1 MSPTASEVTWVVEV
15 TKYKDVSKDALS
27 VAMADLETEVSRG
40 NGPIT
45 ILLVHVMTEVP
56 CSRGMDLPA
65 SEVDPKTALEHGR
78 RLVEVMLR
86 PLLAHAK
93 TKKVHCNASIERN
106 DRRELGLCAAARRA
120 NAQRVYVG
128 LRKKLLGWSSS
139 ASAHYEAGLPP
150 SCLLVVVQAAKQHQS
165 MPGSGGDTPF
175 FVVSPNAFIFCRY
188 NAPTAPASAA
198 PASAALASGSATPD
212 SEHLS
217 AQHPNPHLHPPSLT
231 APEALAMASAGGV
244 GLRAGEAGAA
254 GHRSSPSL
262 SHVEGAHALLSPQ
275 HARSSSARFSPA
287 QLAPDSASPAG
298 PGAVREAWSQGASP
312 MVPRGGLGG
321 AGLGPG
327 MGAGEGG
334 GARLA
339 GTGSHSGGFPAV
351 AMAGAGGAC
360 DAPPPLCGGACGGAG
375 SCVEGG
381 GKAVGVGG
389 GEQLRPGVIY
399 SSVEGSGAPPPPAPT
414 ALSSCMH
421 PLYAGA
427 PGPLVSAALMLAP
440 RPSPLPSAPA
450 PLAFSPA
457 SAPQLSPS
465 ILFAPACLGLWH
477 VTCGAWHGMAWDG
490 MAWHGMGQQEDRL
503 ASLRAMMPVDASTG
517 HTSLAASALSSMEL
531 PTLAADYGPPG
542 VAAAAIA
549 ETLALHHHHHHAHHH
564 SLLPSPAPP
573 HLPSAFS
580 GNENDYHRSLS
591 DAARHKP
598 GLPPTRVTGRD
609 AAGGMV
615 GKGGLREAVRSSSA
629 SAMPLDTAAAAA
641 AAAAAA
647 LAFSTASPASTG
659 RLATPVHAG
668 RDSPGVRRVAFCVA
682 PHGSAAAAGRQGG
695 EGGAQMGEPGAG
707 REVEGNGGAGG
718 GGGAGAGGGG
728 GGMRSLLAD
737 ELALLDEEEE
747 AGGGGE
753 ERWEGKAVSSNRAAE
768 AGADARGNDNK
779 SERFLSQQLRAMQ
792 LSGPQSMLS
801 ADSPASTL
809 LPTDA
814 AQAGAGGE
822 AVRAVA
828 EMEPP
833 GQVGGAPSNR
843 FSSRFSSSRPAAS
856 AAVSSLLPPI
866 AGGFSTGGG
875 SSAQNVGAHSMGQID
890 LRGLGAGGDGFDC
903 RLFTPKQLEKA
914 TRGYARENLL
924 GRGSFG
930 YVFRGEMLGCKVAVK
945 RLEGQGWQ
953 GPDEFRME
961 VDVLSRMRHPN
972 IVLLMGCC
980 LEEMALIYEFLSGGT
995 LQDKLGPPK
1004 TPDAVPLSWVDR
1016 LRIFSEI
1023 SSALLYLHQNE
1034 PPIVHRDLKPDN
1046 ILLDGHMMSKI
1057 GDVGL
1062 ARLLCADDVM
1072 TMKVRGTAGYI
1083 DPEEVETCEISVLS
1097 DIYAL
1102 GLILLQLLTGQRSVK
1117 AVHRMLAD
1125 CTSRPARPGQPRAA
1139 AGAEMVLRYLDTA
1152 AGDWRL
1158 DLAEQVAALALRC
1171 AERRRENRPDL
1182 AEEIHPTLVRVAAE
1196 ASAEERR
1203 RKKRI
1208 DSQFI
1213 CPISK
1218 VRLAVHLPHLQGAT
1232 RSSSAPSPRCDSQFI
1247 CPISKVRLA
1256 VHLPHLQGATR
1267 SSSAPS
1273 PRCDSQFI
1281 CPISKVRLAVRLPHL
1296 QGATRSSSAP
1306 SPRCDSQFICPI
1318 SKVRL
1323 AVHLPHLQGATRSSS
1338 APSPRCDSQFI
1349 CPISKVRLAVRLPH
1363 LQGATRSSSAPSPR
1377 CDSQFICP
1385 ISKVR
1390 LAVRLPH
1397 LQGATRSSSAP
1408 SPRCD
1413 SQFVCPISKVRLAVH
1428 LPHLQGATRSS
1439 SAPSPRCDS
1448 QFICPISK
1456 VRLAVHLPHLQGA
1469 TRSSSAPS
1477 PRCDSQFICPISKVR
1492 LAVHLPHLQ
1501 GATRSSSAP
1510 SPRCDSQFICPISK
1524 VRLAVRLPHL
1534 QGATRSSSAPSPR
1547 CDSQFVCPISKVRLA
1562 VRLPHLQGVTRSSS
1576 APSPRCD
1583 SQFVCPI
1590 SKVRL
1595 AVHLPHLQDATRS
1608 SSAPSPRCDSQFVCP
1623 ISKVRLAV
1631 RLPHLQGATRSS
1643 SAPSPR
1649 CDSQFVCPISKVR
1662 LAVHL
1667 PHLQGATRSSSA
1679 PSPRCDSQFICPISK
1694 EIMKDPVVAA
1704 DGFTYERQHITRWMG
1719 SSSLSPATG
1728 QPLPHTC
1735 LTPNNVLKNLIAS
1748 HKFH

>member
-40 NGPIT
+40 NGPIS
-45 ILLVHVMTEVP
+45 ILLVHVMTEHYCTALCARVAALSSQIDLP
-56 CSRGMDLPA
+56 FSLALVTPSPLLPPTPLLSSPASSAACMAAGGMDLPA

-86 PLLAHAK
+86 PLLAHAQNQK
-93 TKKVHCNASIERN
+93 VHSRPSQARLSSLLSVCPLPRARQVHCNASIERN

-120 NAQRVYVG
+120 KAQRVYVG

-150 SCLLVVVQAAKQHQS
+150 SCLLVVVQGAKQHQS
-165 MPGSGGDTPF
+165 LPGSGGEAPF

-198 PASAALASGSATPD
+198 PASPGPLSGSATPD

-217 AQHPNPHLHPPSLT
+217 AQHPNPHLSAQHPNPHLNAPSLH
-231 APEALAMASAGGV
+231 APGALAMAVAAGV
-244 GLRAGEAGAA
+244 GTRAGAA
-254 GHRSSPSL
+254 GGAGHRASPSL

-287 QLAPDSASPAG
+287 QVALNSASPAG

-312 MVPRGGLGG
+312 MVPRGGVGG

-327 MGAGEGG
+327 MGAGAGG

-351 AMAGAGGAC
+351 ALAGAGGAAAGAC
-360 DAPPPLCGGACGGAG
+360 DAPPPLCAGECGGGGACVGN
-375 SCVEGG
+375 G
-381 GKAVGVGG
+381 GKAVGVGA
-389 GEQLRPGVIY
+389 EQLRPGVIY
-399 SSVEGSGAPPPPAPT
+399 SSVEGSSEAPGRPGSSSGSTAFPGELNAS
-414 ALSSCMH
+414 ALSSLQVLPLSPLSAPSLLTCTPLH
-421 PLYAGA
+421 PMLCGRSM
-427 PGPLVSAALMLAP
+427 PLGVLFLDAAAALP
-440 RPSPLPSAPA
+440 SHQTRPAHLRFP
-450 PLAFSPA
+450 PA
-457 SAPQLSPS
+457 SAPLNSPALSS
-465 ILFAPACLGLWH
+465 LFRGNVACGVW
-477 VTCGAWHGMAWDG
+477 GMAWRGMAWHGMAW
-490 MAWHGMGQQEDRL
+490 HGMERDAQEERL

-517 HTSLAASALSSMEL
+517 HTSLAASALSSMEV
-531 PTLAADYGPPG
+531 PTLSADYCPPG

-549 ETLALHHHHHHAHHH
+549 ETLAMHHHHHAHHHHAHHH

-573 HLPSAFS
+573 HLSSAS
-580 GNENDYHRSLS
+580 PMDENDYHRSLS

-609 AAGGMV
+609 AAGGVV

-629 SAMPLDTAAAAA
+629 SAMPLDAAAA

-659 RLATPVHAG
+659 RLAPPLHAG
-668 RDSPGVRRVAFCVA
+668 RDSPGGRRVAFCVA
-682 PHGSAAAAGRQGG
+682 PHGAAAAGRQGG
-695 EGGAQMGEPGAG
+695 EGGAHMGEAGAG
-707 REVEGNGGAGG
+707 REMEGNG
-718 GGGAGAGGGG
+718 GAGGGG

-747 AGGGGE
+747 ASGGGE

-768 AGADARGNDNK
+768 AGADARGNDNNFIATPCE
-779 SERFLSQQLRAMQ
+779 SSYLSHLPHRAPTPRSLSLYGRCCEQRFLSQQLRALQ
-792 LSGPQSMLS
+792 LSGPQTMLS

-809 LPTDA
+809 LPADA
-814 AQAGAGGE
+814 AQAGAAGAE
-822 AVRAVA
+822 AGRMVA

-856 AAVSSLLPPI
+856 AAVSSLLPPV

-875 SSAQNVGAHSMGQID
+875 SSAQNAGAHSMGQID

-930 YVFRGEMLGCKVAVK
+930 YVFKGEMLGCKVAVK

-961 VDVLSRMRHPN
+961 VEVLSRMRHPN

-980 LEEMALIYEFLSGGT
+980 VEEMALIYEFLSGGT
-995 LQDKLGPPK
+995 LQDKLGPLK

-1125 CTSRPARPGQPRAA
+1125 CTARPARPGQHRAA
-1139 AGAEMVLRYLDTA
+1139 AGAEMVLQYLDTA

-1182 AEEIHPTLVRVAAE
+1182 AEEIHPTLVRMAAE

-1208 DSQFI
+1208 
-1213 CPISK
+1213 
-1218 VRLAVHLPHLQGAT
+1218 
-1232 RSSSAPSPRCDSQFI
+1232 
-1247 CPISKVRLA
+1247 
-1256 VHLPHLQGATR
+1256 
-1267 SSSAPS
+1267 
-1273 PRCDSQFI
+1273 
-1281 CPISKVRLAVRLPHL
+1281 
-1296 QGATRSSSAP
+1296 
-1306 SPRCDSQFICPI
+1306 
-1318 SKVRL
+1318 
-1323 AVHLPHLQGATRSSS
+1323 
-1338 APSPRCDSQFI
+1338 
-1349 CPISKVRLAVRLPH
+1349 
-1363 LQGATRSSSAPSPR
+1363 
-1377 CDSQFICP
+1377 
-1385 ISKVR
+1385 
-1390 LAVRLPH
+1390 
-1397 LQGATRSSSAP
+1397 
-1408 SPRCD
+1408 
-1413 SQFVCPISKVRLAVH
+1413 
-1428 LPHLQGATRSS
+1428 
-1439 SAPSPRCDS
+1439 
-1448 QFICPISK
+1448 
-1456 VRLAVHLPHLQGA
+1456 
-1469 TRSSSAPS
+1469 
-1477 PRCDSQFICPISKVR
+1477 
-1492 LAVHLPHLQ
+1492 
-1501 GATRSSSAP
+1501 
-1510 SPRCDSQFICPISK
+1510 
-1524 VRLAVRLPHL
+1524 
-1534 QGATRSSSAPSPR
+1534 
-1547 CDSQFVCPISKVRLA
+1547 
-1562 VRLPHLQGVTRSSS
+1562 
-1576 APSPRCD
+1576 
-1583 SQFVCPI
+1583 
-1590 SKVRL
+1590 
-1595 AVHLPHLQDATRS
+1595 
-1608 SSAPSPRCDSQFVCP
+1608 
-1623 ISKVRLAV
+1623 
-1631 RLPHLQGATRSS
+1631 
-1643 SAPSPR
+1643 
-1649 CDSQFVCPISKVR
+1649 
-1662 LAVHL
+1662 
-1667 PHLQGATRSSSA
+1667 
-1679 PSPRCDSQFICPISK
+1679 DSQFICPISK

-1704 DGFTYERQHITRWMG
+1704 DGFTYERQHITTWMG

>member
-1 MSPTASEVTWVVEV
+1 MTATASEVTWVVEV

-120 NAQRVYVG
+120 KAQRVYVG
-128 LRKKLLGWSSS
+128 LRKKLLGWSTS

-150 SCLLVVVQAAKQHQS
+150 SCLLVVVQGAKQLQS
-165 MPGSGGDTPF
+165 LPGSGGDAPF

-188 NAPTAPASAA
+188 NAPAAPASAA
-198 PASAALASGSATPD
+198 PASATSGSATPD

-217 AQHPNPHLHPPSLT
+217 AQHPNPHFNPPSLAVPGAPAMT
-231 APEALAMASAGGV
+231 AAGGM
-244 GLRAGEAGAA
+244 GIRAGEGVAA
-254 GHRSSPSL
+254 GHRASPSL
-262 SHVEGAHALLSPQ
+262 SQVEGAHALLSPQ

-287 QLAPDSASPAG
+287 LAALASASPSG
-298 PGAVREAWSQGASP
+298 LGAVRESWSQGASP
-312 MVPRGGLGG
+312 MVARGGVGG

-327 MGAGEGG
+327 MGAGAGG
-334 GARLA
+334 GASLA
-339 GTGSHSGGFPAV
+339 GTGSHSGGFPGVAV
-351 AMAGAGGAC
+351 GGVDAAAAGAC
-360 DAPPPLCGGACGGAG
+360 DAPPPLCAGACGGGG
-375 SCVEGG
+375 SCVEGW
-381 GKAVGVGG
+381 GKAVAVG

-399 SSVEGSGAPPPPAPT
+399 SSVEGSTEAPGRPGSSSGSTTAFPGDLNAS
-414 ALSSCMH
+414 ALSS
-421 PLYAGA
+421 L
-427 PGPLVSAALMLAP
+427 
-440 RPSPLPSAPA
+440 
-450 PLAFSPA
+450 
-457 SAPQLSPS
+457 
-465 ILFAPACLGLWH
+465 
-477 VTCGAWHGMAWDG
+477 
-490 MAWHGMGQQEDRL
+490 QEDRL

-531 PTLAADYGPPG
+531 PTLAADYCPPG
-542 VAAAAIA
+542 
-549 ETLALHHHHHHAHHH
+549 
-564 SLLPSPAPP
+564 
-573 HLPSAFS
+573 
-580 GNENDYHRSLS
+580 G
-591 DAARHKP
+591 
-598 GLPPTRVTGRD
+598 
-609 AAGGMV
+609 
-615 GKGGLREAVRSSSA
+615 
-629 SAMPLDTAAAAA
+629 
-641 AAAAAA
+641 AAA
-647 LAFSTASPASTG
+647 LG
-659 RLATPVHAG
+659 RL
-668 RDSPGVRRVAFCVA
+668 
-682 PHGSAAAAGRQGG
+682 GG
-695 EGGAQMGEPGAG
+695 AGGAQMGEPGAG
-707 REVEGNGGAGG
+707 REMEGNGGAGG
-718 GGGAGAGGGG
+718 GGGGGGG

-768 AGADARGNDNK
+768 AGADARGNENK
-779 SERFLSQQLRAMQ
+779 SERFLSQQLRALQ
-792 LSGPQSMLS
+792 LSGPQSALS
-801 ADSPASTL
+801 ADSPA
-809 LPTDA
+809 DA
-814 AQAGAGGE
+814 VHAGAGGAE
-822 AVRAVA
+822 AARAVA
-828 EMEPP
+828 EMEAP

-843 FSSRFSSSRPAAS
+843 FSSRFSSSRPAGP
-856 AAVSSLLPPI
+856 AAVSSLLPPV
-866 AGGFSTGGG
+866 AGGFSTGGA
-875 SSAQNVGAHSMGQID
+875 SSTQNVGAHSMGQID

-930 YVFRGEMLGCKVAVK
+930 YVFKGEMLGCKVAVK

-961 VDVLSRMRHPN
+961 VEVLSRMRHPN

-980 LEEMALIYEFLSGGT
+980 VEEMALIYEFLSGGT

-1046 ILLDGHMMSKI
+1046 ILLDAHMMSKI

-1125 CTSRPARPGQPRAA
+1125 CTTRPATPAQPRAA
-1139 AGAEMVLRYLDTA
+1139 AGAEVVLRYLDTA

-1171 AERRRENRPDL
+1171 AERRRERRPDL

-1218 VRLAVHLPHLQGAT
+1218 
-1232 RSSSAPSPRCDSQFI
+1232 
-1247 CPISKVRLA
+1247 
-1256 VHLPHLQGATR
+1256 
-1267 SSSAPS
+1267 
-1273 PRCDSQFI
+1273 
-1281 CPISKVRLAVRLPHL
+1281 
-1296 QGATRSSSAP
+1296 
-1306 SPRCDSQFICPI
+1306 
-1318 SKVRL
+1318 
-1323 AVHLPHLQGATRSSS
+1323 
-1338 APSPRCDSQFI
+1338 
-1349 CPISKVRLAVRLPH
+1349 
-1363 LQGATRSSSAPSPR
+1363 
-1377 CDSQFICP
+1377 
-1385 ISKVR
+1385 
-1390 LAVRLPH
+1390 
-1397 LQGATRSSSAP
+1397 
-1408 SPRCD
+1408 
-1413 SQFVCPISKVRLAVH
+1413 
-1428 LPHLQGATRSS
+1428 
-1439 SAPSPRCDS
+1439 
-1448 QFICPISK
+1448 
-1456 VRLAVHLPHLQGA
+1456 
-1469 TRSSSAPS
+1469 
-1477 PRCDSQFICPISKVR
+1477 
-1492 LAVHLPHLQ
+1492 
-1501 GATRSSSAP
+1501 
-1510 SPRCDSQFICPISK
+1510 
-1524 VRLAVRLPHL
+1524 
-1534 QGATRSSSAPSPR
+1534 
-1547 CDSQFVCPISKVRLA
+1547 
-1562 VRLPHLQGVTRSSS
+1562 
-1576 APSPRCD
+1576 
-1583 SQFVCPI
+1583 
-1590 SKVRL
+1590 
-1595 AVHLPHLQDATRS
+1595 
-1608 SSAPSPRCDSQFVCP
+1608 
-1623 ISKVRLAV
+1623 
-1631 RLPHLQGATRSS
+1631 
-1643 SAPSPR
+1643 
-1649 CDSQFVCPISKVR
+1649 
-1662 LAVHL
+1662 
-1667 PHLQGATRSSSA
+1667 
-1679 PSPRCDSQFICPISK
+1679 

-1704 DGFTYERQHITRWMG
+1704 DGFTYERQHITAWMA

>member
-150 SCLLVVVQAAKQHQS
+150 SCLLVVVQATKQHQS
-165 MPGSGGDTPF
+165 MPGYGGETPF
-175 FVVSPNAFIFCRY
+175 FAVSPNAFIFCRY
-188 NAPTAPASAA
+188 NAPAAPASAA
-198 PASAALASGSATPD
+198 PASAVPPSGSATPD

-231 APEALAMASAGGV
+231 APEALAMAAAGGV
-244 GLRAGEAGAA
+244 GLRAGEAGGA

-312 MVPRGGLGG
+312 MVARGGLGE
-321 AGLGPG
+321 AGPG
-327 MGAGEGG
+327 MGAGAGG

-339 GTGSHSGGFPAV
+339 GTGSHSGGFPGV
-351 AMAGAGGAC
+351 AMAGAGGAAAGAC
-360 DAPPPLCGGACGGAG
+360 DAPPPLCAGACGGAG

-399 SSVEGSGAPPPPAPT
+399 SSVEGSSEAPGRPGSSSGSTAFPGDLNAS
-414 ALSSCMH
+414 ALSS
-421 PLYAGA
+421 L
-427 PGPLVSAALMLAP
+427 
-440 RPSPLPSAPA
+440 
-450 PLAFSPA
+450 
-457 SAPQLSPS
+457 
-465 ILFAPACLGLWH
+465 
-477 VTCGAWHGMAWDG
+477 
-490 MAWHGMGQQEDRL
+490 QEDRL
-503 ASLRAMMPVDASTG
+503 ASLRAMLPVDASTG
-517 HTSLAASALSSMEL
+517 HTSLAASALSSMEV

-549 ETLALHHHHHHAHHH
+549 ETLAMHHHHAHHH

-573 HLPSAFS
+573 HLPSASS
-580 GNENDYHRSLS
+580 GDENDYHRSLS

-598 GLPPTRVTGRD
+598 GLPPTRVTARD

-629 SAMPLDTAAAAA
+629 SAMPLDTAA

-682 PHGSAAAAGRQGG
+682 PHGAAASAGRQGG
-695 EGGAQMGEPGAG
+695 EGGAQMGEAGAG
-707 REVEGNGGAGG
+707 REMEGNGGAGG
-718 GGGAGAGGGG
+718 GGGGGG

-809 LPTDA
+809 LPADA
-814 AQAGAGGE
+814 AQEGAAGGE
-822 AVRAVA
+822 AGRAVA
-828 EMEPP
+828 EMELL

-843 FSSRFSSSRPAAS
+843 FSSRFSTSRPVAS
-856 AAVSSLLPPI
+856 AAVSSLLPPV

-980 LEEMALIYEFLSGGT
+980 VEEMALIYEFLSGGT

-1004 TPDAVPLSWVDR
+1004 TPDSVPLSWVDR

-1139 AGAEMVLRYLDTA
+1139 AGAEMVLRYLDSA

-1203 RKKRI
+1203 RKQRI
-1208 DSQFI
+1208 
-1213 CPISK
+1213 
-1218 VRLAVHLPHLQGAT
+1218 
-1232 RSSSAPSPRCDSQFI
+1232 
-1247 CPISKVRLA
+1247 
-1256 VHLPHLQGATR
+1256 
-1267 SSSAPS
+1267 
-1273 PRCDSQFI
+1273 
-1281 CPISKVRLAVRLPHL
+1281 
-1296 QGATRSSSAP
+1296 
-1306 SPRCDSQFICPI
+1306 
-1318 SKVRL
+1318 
-1323 AVHLPHLQGATRSSS
+1323 
-1338 APSPRCDSQFI
+1338 
-1349 CPISKVRLAVRLPH
+1349 
-1363 LQGATRSSSAPSPR
+1363 
-1377 CDSQFICP
+1377 
-1385 ISKVR
+1385 
-1390 LAVRLPH
+1390 
-1397 LQGATRSSSAP
+1397 
-1408 SPRCD
+1408 
-1413 SQFVCPISKVRLAVH
+1413 
-1428 LPHLQGATRSS
+1428 
-1439 SAPSPRCDS
+1439 
-1448 QFICPISK
+1448 
-1456 VRLAVHLPHLQGA
+1456 
-1469 TRSSSAPS
+1469 
-1477 PRCDSQFICPISKVR
+1477 
-1492 LAVHLPHLQ
+1492 
-1501 GATRSSSAP
+1501 
-1510 SPRCDSQFICPISK
+1510 
-1524 VRLAVRLPHL
+1524 
-1534 QGATRSSSAPSPR
+1534 
-1547 CDSQFVCPISKVRLA
+1547 
-1562 VRLPHLQGVTRSSS
+1562 
-1576 APSPRCD
+1576 
-1583 SQFVCPI
+1583 
-1590 SKVRL
+1590 
-1595 AVHLPHLQDATRS
+1595 
-1608 SSAPSPRCDSQFVCP
+1608 
-1623 ISKVRLAV
+1623 
-1631 RLPHLQGATRSS
+1631 
-1643 SAPSPR
+1643 
-1649 CDSQFVCPISKVR
+1649 
-1662 LAVHL
+1662 
-1667 PHLQGATRSSSA
+1667 
-1679 PSPRCDSQFICPISK
+1679 DSQFICPISK

-1704 DGFTYERQHITRWMG
+1704 DGFTYERQHITTWMG

>member
-40 NGPIT
+40 NGPIS

-120 NAQRVYVG
+120 KAQRVYVG

-150 SCLLVVVQAAKQHQS
+150 SCLLVVVQGAKQHQS
-165 MPGSGGDTPF
+165 LPGSGGEAPF

-198 PASAALASGSATPD
+198 PASPGPLSGSATPD

-217 AQHPNPHLHPPSLT
+217 AQHPNPHLSAQHPNPHLNAPSLH
-231 APEALAMASAGGV
+231 APGALAMAVAAGV
-244 GLRAGEAGAA
+244 GTRAGAA
-254 GHRSSPSL
+254 GGAGHRASPSL

-287 QLAPDSASPAG
+287 QVALNSASPAG

-312 MVPRGGLGG
+312 MVPRGGVGG

-327 MGAGEGG
+327 MGAGAGG

-351 AMAGAGGAC
+351 ALAGAGGAAAGAC
-360 DAPPPLCGGACGGAG
+360 DAPPPLCAGECGGGGACVGN
-375 SCVEGG
+375 G
-381 GKAVGVGG
+381 GKAVGVGA
-389 GEQLRPGVIY
+389 EQLRPGVIY
-399 SSVEGSGAPPPPAPT
+399 SSVEGSSEAPGRPGSSSGSTAFPGELNAS
-414 ALSSCMH
+414 ALSS
-421 PLYAGA
+421 L
-427 PGPLVSAALMLAP
+427 
-440 RPSPLPSAPA
+440 
-450 PLAFSPA
+450 
-457 SAPQLSPS
+457 
-465 ILFAPACLGLWH
+465 
-477 VTCGAWHGMAWDG
+477 
-490 MAWHGMGQQEDRL
+490 QEERL

-517 HTSLAASALSSMEL
+517 HTSLAASALSSMEV
-531 PTLAADYGPPG
+531 PTLSADYCPPG

-549 ETLALHHHHHHAHHH
+549 ETLAMHHHHHAHHHHAHHH

-573 HLPSAFS
+573 HLSSAS
-580 GNENDYHRSLS
+580 PMDENDYHRSLS

-609 AAGGMV
+609 AAGGVV

-629 SAMPLDTAAAAA
+629 SAMPLDAAAA

-659 RLATPVHAG
+659 RLAPPLHAG
-668 RDSPGVRRVAFCVA
+668 RDSPGGRRVAFCVA
-682 PHGSAAAAGRQGG
+682 PHGAAAAGRQGG
-695 EGGAQMGEPGAG
+695 EGGAHMGEAGAG
-707 REVEGNGGAGG
+707 REMEGNG
-718 GGGAGAGGGG
+718 GAGGGG

-747 AGGGGE
+747 ASGGGE

-779 SERFLSQQLRAMQ
+779 SERFLSQQLRALQ
-792 LSGPQSMLS
+792 LSGPQTMLS

-809 LPTDA
+809 LPADA
-814 AQAGAGGE
+814 AQAGAAGAE
-822 AVRAVA
+822 AGRMVA

-856 AAVSSLLPPI
+856 AAVSSLLPPV

-875 SSAQNVGAHSMGQID
+875 SSAQNAGAHSMGQID

-930 YVFRGEMLGCKVAVK
+930 YVFKGEMLGCKVAVK

-961 VDVLSRMRHPN
+961 VEVLSRMRHPN

-980 LEEMALIYEFLSGGT
+980 VEEMALIYEFLSGGT
-995 LQDKLGPPK
+995 LQDKLGPLK

-1125 CTSRPARPGQPRAA
+1125 CTARPARPGQHRAA
-1139 AGAEMVLRYLDTA
+1139 AGAEMVLQYLDTA

-1182 AEEIHPTLVRVAAE
+1182 AEEIHPTLVRMAAE

-1208 DSQFI
+1208 
-1213 CPISK
+1213 
-1218 VRLAVHLPHLQGAT
+1218 
-1232 RSSSAPSPRCDSQFI
+1232 
-1247 CPISKVRLA
+1247 
-1256 VHLPHLQGATR
+1256 
-1267 SSSAPS
+1267 
-1273 PRCDSQFI
+1273 
-1281 CPISKVRLAVRLPHL
+1281 
-1296 QGATRSSSAP
+1296 
-1306 SPRCDSQFICPI
+1306 
-1318 SKVRL
+1318 
-1323 AVHLPHLQGATRSSS
+1323 
-1338 APSPRCDSQFI
+1338 
-1349 CPISKVRLAVRLPH
+1349 
-1363 LQGATRSSSAPSPR
+1363 
-1377 CDSQFICP
+1377 
-1385 ISKVR
+1385 
-1390 LAVRLPH
+1390 
-1397 LQGATRSSSAP
+1397 
-1408 SPRCD
+1408 
-1413 SQFVCPISKVRLAVH
+1413 
-1428 LPHLQGATRSS
+1428 
-1439 SAPSPRCDS
+1439 
-1448 QFICPISK
+1448 
-1456 VRLAVHLPHLQGA
+1456 
-1469 TRSSSAPS
+1469 
-1477 PRCDSQFICPISKVR
+1477 
-1492 LAVHLPHLQ
+1492 
-1501 GATRSSSAP
+1501 
-1510 SPRCDSQFICPISK
+1510 
-1524 VRLAVRLPHL
+1524 
-1534 QGATRSSSAPSPR
+1534 
-1547 CDSQFVCPISKVRLA
+1547 
-1562 VRLPHLQGVTRSSS
+1562 
-1576 APSPRCD
+1576 
-1583 SQFVCPI
+1583 
-1590 SKVRL
+1590 
-1595 AVHLPHLQDATRS
+1595 
-1608 SSAPSPRCDSQFVCP
+1608 
-1623 ISKVRLAV
+1623 
-1631 RLPHLQGATRSS
+1631 
-1643 SAPSPR
+1643 
-1649 CDSQFVCPISKVR
+1649 
-1662 LAVHL
+1662 
-1667 PHLQGATRSSSA
+1667 
-1679 PSPRCDSQFICPISK
+1679 DSQFICPISK

-1704 DGFTYERQHITRWMG
+1704 DGFTYERQHITTWMG

>member
-1 MSPTASEVTWVVEV
+1 MTATASEVTWVVEV

-120 NAQRVYVG
+120 KAQRVYVG
-128 LRKKLLGWSSS
+128 LRKKLLGWSAS

-150 SCLLVVVQAAKQHQS
+150 SCLLVVVQGAKQYQS
-165 MPGSGGDTPF
+165 LPGSGGEAPF

-188 NAPTAPASAA
+188 NAPAAPASAA
-198 PASAALASGSATPD
+198 PASATSGSATPD

-217 AQHPNPHLHPPSLT
+217 AQHPNPHLNPPSVAVPGAPAMT
-231 APEALAMASAGGV
+231 AAAGMGM
-244 GLRAGEAGAA
+244 RAGEAGGA
-254 GHRSSPSL
+254 GHRASPSL
-262 SHVEGAHALLSPQ
+262 SQVEGAHALLSPQ

-287 QLAPDSASPAG
+287 LAAVASASPG
-298 PGAVREAWSQGASP
+298 GLGGVRESWSQGASP
-312 MVPRGGLGG
+312 MLARGGVGG

-327 MGAGEGG
+327 MGAGAGG

-339 GTGSHSGGFPAV
+339 GTGSHSGGFPGVAV
-351 AMAGAGGAC
+351 GGVEGAAAGAC
-360 DAPPPLCGGACGGAG
+360 DAPPPLCAGACGGGG

-381 GKAVGVGG
+381 GKAVVVGA
-389 GEQLRPGVIY
+389 EQLRPGVIY
-399 SSVEGSGAPPPPAPT
+399 SSVEGSAEAPGRPGSSSGSTAFPGDLNAS
-414 ALSSCMH
+414 ALSS
-421 PLYAGA
+421 
-427 PGPLVSAALMLAP
+427 V
-440 RPSPLPSAPA
+440 
-450 PLAFSPA
+450 
-457 SAPQLSPS
+457 
-465 ILFAPACLGLWH
+465 
-477 VTCGAWHGMAWDG
+477 
-490 MAWHGMGQQEDRL
+490 QEDRL
-503 ASLRAMMPVDASTG
+503 ASLRAMMAVDASTG
-517 HTSLAASALSSMEL
+517 HSSLAASAFSSMEV
-531 PTLAADYGPPG
+531 PTLAADYCPPG

-549 ETLALHHHHHHAHHH
+549 DTLAMHHHHHAYHH

-573 HLPSAFS
+573 SLPAASPMD
-580 GNENDYHRSLS
+580 ENDYQRSLS

-598 GLPPTRVTGRD
+598 GLPPTRFTARD
-609 AAGGMV
+609 TASGMV
-615 GKGGLREAVRSSSA
+615 GGGGLREAVRE
-629 SAMPLDTAAAAA
+629 M
-641 AAAAAA
+641 
-647 LAFSTASPASTG
+647 
-659 RLATPVHAG
+659 
-668 RDSPGVRRVAFCVA
+668 
-682 PHGSAAAAGRQGG
+682 
-695 EGGAQMGEPGAG
+695 
-707 REVEGNGGAGG
+707 EGNGGVDGG
-718 GGGAGAGGGG
+718 GGGGGGVGGGGGGGGG

-747 AGGGGE
+747 AGGGGD

-768 AGADARGNDNK
+768 AGAEARGNENK
-779 SERFLSQQLRAMQ
+779 SERFLSQQLRAQQ
-792 LSGPQSMLS
+792 LSGPQSALS
-801 ADSPASTL
+801 ADSPA
-809 LPTDA
+809 DA
-814 AQAGAGGE
+814 MHAGAGGAE
-822 AVRAVA
+822 AARPVA

-833 GQVGGAPSNR
+833 EQVGGAPSNR
-843 FSSRFSSSRPAAS
+843 FSSRFSSSRPAGPAT
-856 AAVSSLLPPI
+856 VSSLLPPV
-866 AGGFSTGGG
+866 AGGFSTGGA

-930 YVFRGEMLGCKVAVK
+930 YVFKGEMLGCKVAVK

-961 VDVLSRMRHPN
+961 VEVLSRMRHPN

-980 LEEMALIYEFLSGGT
+980 VEEMALIYEFLSGGT

-1046 ILLDGHMMSKI
+1046 ILLDAHMMSKI

-1125 CTSRPARPGQPRAA
+1125 CTARPARPAQPRAA
-1139 AGAEMVLRYLDTA
+1139 AGAEVVLRYLDTA

-1171 AERRRENRPDL
+1171 AERRRERRPDL

-1196 ASAEERR
+1196 AGAEERR

-1208 DSQFI
+1208 
-1213 CPISK
+1213 
-1218 VRLAVHLPHLQGAT
+1218 
-1232 RSSSAPSPRCDSQFI
+1232 
-1247 CPISKVRLA
+1247 
-1256 VHLPHLQGATR
+1256 
-1267 SSSAPS
+1267 
-1273 PRCDSQFI
+1273 
-1281 CPISKVRLAVRLPHL
+1281 
-1296 QGATRSSSAP
+1296 
-1306 SPRCDSQFICPI
+1306 
-1318 SKVRL
+1318 
-1323 AVHLPHLQGATRSSS
+1323 
-1338 APSPRCDSQFI
+1338 
-1349 CPISKVRLAVRLPH
+1349 
-1363 LQGATRSSSAPSPR
+1363 
-1377 CDSQFICP
+1377 
-1385 ISKVR
+1385 
-1390 LAVRLPH
+1390 
-1397 LQGATRSSSAP
+1397 
-1408 SPRCD
+1408 
-1413 SQFVCPISKVRLAVH
+1413 
-1428 LPHLQGATRSS
+1428 
-1439 SAPSPRCDS
+1439 
-1448 QFICPISK
+1448 
-1456 VRLAVHLPHLQGA
+1456 
-1469 TRSSSAPS
+1469 
-1477 PRCDSQFICPISKVR
+1477 
-1492 LAVHLPHLQ
+1492 
-1501 GATRSSSAP
+1501 
-1510 SPRCDSQFICPISK
+1510 
-1524 VRLAVRLPHL
+1524 
-1534 QGATRSSSAPSPR
+1534 
-1547 CDSQFVCPISKVRLA
+1547 
-1562 VRLPHLQGVTRSSS
+1562 
-1576 APSPRCD
+1576 
-1583 SQFVCPI
+1583 
-1590 SKVRL
+1590 
-1595 AVHLPHLQDATRS
+1595 
-1608 SSAPSPRCDSQFVCP
+1608 
-1623 ISKVRLAV
+1623 
-1631 RLPHLQGATRSS
+1631 
-1643 SAPSPR
+1643 
-1649 CDSQFVCPISKVR
+1649 
-1662 LAVHL
+1662 
-1667 PHLQGATRSSSA
+1667 
-1679 PSPRCDSQFICPISK
+1679 DSQFICPISK

-1704 DGFTYERQHITRWMG
+1704 DGFTYERQHITAWMA

-1748 HKFH
+1748 HNNARPYHVSALGRTGIALPQISHLALSSSASPALPPTVSCIPPTHTPTLSLIVAHAFPHRRSRFPLPPLTLPPAFTHASPYRRERLPPPSCIAAHRPRFLPPSPTLPRTVAHAFPHRRPRFPSHRPPCRLEISLTADLPSLVPLSTSPSLPCLSRSPSSSPSLLHPHRPPSHPFLSYLGSSLLPFPFDSLYSYTTTLPPLSCANLLSLAPTSSLLRQPPLSCTNHARMAGAAAALEQSAGRTAGAARAGGQQGAQCCRGRGRGAGGGGARERGRLGRGAGEAGQGSGGGGAGERGRRGRGAGEAGQGSGGGRAGEPLRRGRVAGEAGHGSGGGGAGERGRRGLGREGAGILLSPVPP

>member
-1 MSPTASEVTWVVEV
+1 
-15 TKYKDVSKDALS
+15 
-27 VAMADLETEVSRG
+27 MAAG
-40 NGPIT
+40 
-45 ILLVHVMTEVP
+45 
-56 CSRGMDLPA
+56 GMDLPA

-150 SCLLVVVQAAKQHQS
+150 SCLLVVVQGAKQHQS

-188 NAPTAPASAA
+188 NAPAAPASAA
-198 PASAALASGSATPD
+198 PASAAPPSGSATPD

-217 AQHPNPHLHPPSLT
+217 AQHPNPHFDPPSL
-231 APEALAMASAGGV
+231 SAAAGV
-244 GLRAGEAGAA
+244 GVRAGEAGGA
-254 GHRSSPSL
+254 GHRASPSM

-312 MVPRGGLGG
+312 MVPRGGVGG

-327 MGAGEGG
+327 MRAGAGG

-351 AMAGAGGAC
+351 AMAGAGGAAAGAC
-360 DAPPPLCGGACGGAG
+360 DAPPPLCAGACGGAG

-381 GKAVGVGG
+381 GKAVGVGA
-389 GEQLRPGVIY
+389 EQLRPGVIY
-399 SSVEGSGAPPPPAPT
+399 SSVEGSSEAPGRPGSSSGSTAFPGDLNAS
-414 ALSSCMH
+414 ALSS
-421 PLYAGA
+421 L
-427 PGPLVSAALMLAP
+427 
-440 RPSPLPSAPA
+440 
-450 PLAFSPA
+450 
-457 SAPQLSPS
+457 
-465 ILFAPACLGLWH
+465 
-477 VTCGAWHGMAWDG
+477 
-490 MAWHGMGQQEDRL
+490 QEDRL
-503 ASLRAMMPVDASTG
+503 ASLRAMLLVDASTG
-517 HTSLAASALSSMEL
+517 HTSLAASALSSMEV
-531 PTLAADYGPPG
+531 PTLAADYCPPG

-549 ETLALHHHHHHAHHH
+549 ETLAMHHHHHAHHH

-573 HLPSAFS
+573 HLPSAFP
-580 GNENDYHRSLS
+580 GDENDYHRSLS

-609 AAGGMV
+609 AAGGVV

-682 PHGSAAAAGRQGG
+682 PHGAAAAAGRQGG
-695 EGGAQMGEPGAG
+695 EGGAQMGEAGAG
-707 REVEGNGGAGG
+707 REMEGNGGAGG
-718 GGGAGAGGGG
+718 GGGAGAGGGGGG

-768 AGADARGNDNK
+768 AGADPRGNDNK
-779 SERFLSQQLRAMQ
+779 SERFLSQQLRALQ
-792 LSGPQSMLS
+792 LSGPQTMLS

-809 LPTDA
+809 LPADA
-814 AQAGAGGE
+814 AQGGAAGGE
-822 AVRAVA
+822 AGRVVA

-833 GQVGGAPSNR
+833 GQVGGAPNNR
-843 FSSRFSSSRPAAS
+843 FSSRFSSSRQVAS
-856 AAVSSLLPPI
+856 AAVSSLLPPV

-930 YVFRGEMLGCKVAVK
+930 YVFKGEMLGCKVAVK

-961 VDVLSRMRHPN
+961 VEVLSRMRHPN

-980 LEEMALIYEFLSGGT
+980 VEEMALIYEFLSGGT

-1139 AGAEMVLRYLDTA
+1139 AGAETVLRYLDSA

-1218 VRLAVHLPHLQGAT
+1218 
-1232 RSSSAPSPRCDSQFI
+1232 
-1247 CPISKVRLA
+1247 
-1256 VHLPHLQGATR
+1256 
-1267 SSSAPS
+1267 
-1273 PRCDSQFI
+1273 
-1281 CPISKVRLAVRLPHL
+1281 
-1296 QGATRSSSAP
+1296 
-1306 SPRCDSQFICPI
+1306 
-1318 SKVRL
+1318 
-1323 AVHLPHLQGATRSSS
+1323 
-1338 APSPRCDSQFI
+1338 
-1349 CPISKVRLAVRLPH
+1349 
-1363 LQGATRSSSAPSPR
+1363 
-1377 CDSQFICP
+1377 
-1385 ISKVR
+1385 
-1390 LAVRLPH
+1390 
-1397 LQGATRSSSAP
+1397 
-1408 SPRCD
+1408 
-1413 SQFVCPISKVRLAVH
+1413 
-1428 LPHLQGATRSS
+1428 
-1439 SAPSPRCDS
+1439 
-1448 QFICPISK
+1448 
-1456 VRLAVHLPHLQGA
+1456 
-1469 TRSSSAPS
+1469 
-1477 PRCDSQFICPISKVR
+1477 
-1492 LAVHLPHLQ
+1492 
-1501 GATRSSSAP
+1501 
-1510 SPRCDSQFICPISK
+1510 
-1524 VRLAVRLPHL
+1524 
-1534 QGATRSSSAPSPR
+1534 
-1547 CDSQFVCPISKVRLA
+1547 
-1562 VRLPHLQGVTRSSS
+1562 
-1576 APSPRCD
+1576 
-1583 SQFVCPI
+1583 
-1590 SKVRL
+1590 
-1595 AVHLPHLQDATRS
+1595 
-1608 SSAPSPRCDSQFVCP
+1608 
-1623 ISKVRLAV
+1623 
-1631 RLPHLQGATRSS
+1631 
-1643 SAPSPR
+1643 
-1649 CDSQFVCPISKVR
+1649 
-1662 LAVHL
+1662 
-1667 PHLQGATRSSSA
+1667 
-1679 PSPRCDSQFICPISK
+1679 

-1704 DGFTYERQHITRWMG
+1704 DGFTYERQHITAWMG